1 MKLEAWGHFFS
12 KCICLLDPWGSL
24 KSVLGFKK
32 IQVKK
37 LKQQSNI
44 GHITLIGT
52 LVLMFSKS
60 HSFRSAFVNT
70 QLTFYKWFGKVQ
82 KKIFLESF
90 LIIIEGSKLPKSFFL
105 FDSPWFIF
113 YHNNPVPGVFG
124 ALAASINVYGREAY
138 LLQYLSLW

>member
-90 LIIIEGSKLPKSFFL
+90 LIIIEGSKLPKSFF
-105 FDSPWFIF
+105 F
-113 YHNNPVPGVFG
+113 V
-124 ALAASINVYGREAY
+124 
-138 LLQYLSLW
+138 